1 MSLKLMSLGG
11 LAAFIALAWAIS
23 IRRDKF
29 PWRTVLSGLGLQFT
43 LAFLIFLTP
52 FGKGIFGVAKTGV
65 EKLLDFAKAGTGLVF
80 GKLALDETAAL
91 LAVTITGTIILV
103 ATISSLLYHLGILQ
117 RVVRVMAWVM
127 QRIMGTS
134 GSESLCSAANV
145 FMGQTEAPL
154 VIKPYLAGMTK
165 SEIMTMMVCGM
176 ATIAGGVFAVYA
188 SFGKRAGFED
198 MAGHLLTASVMAAP
212 AALYVA
218 KILLPE
224 EEKSPTAGGA
234 VEDVPRE
241 TTNSLDALCRGAS
254 DGMKLSINVI
264 AMLIAFTAIVALA
277 NYPLMALQGE
287 PAVMTLLGLALFAG
301 GGLWLC
307 NQASSESMGWGLA
320 CLLVPGAACVYAIR
334 RWKQARWALVI
345 HLAGIVL
352 IMGGILVLRQ
362 VVLANFPSGPVDT
375 HALLTAGHF
384 TLMPGPV
391 ILPEPVQLQ
400 HFLGWLNAPFAYL
413 MGVPWD
419 DCAEIGRFLGERILL
434 TEFIGYD
441 NLTKY
446 AAANPNALHD
456 RSFKIAIYAL
466 CGFANFASIAIQIG
480 GIGSLAP
487 SRRKDLASL
496 GLRAMAGGILVSYIN
511 ACIAGLFI

>member
-1 MSLKLMSLGG
+1 M
-11 LAAFIALAWAIS
+11 
-23 IRRDKF
+23 
-29 PWRTVLSGLGLQFT
+29 LSGLGLQFA
-43 LAFLIFLTP
+43 LAVLIFLTP
-52 FGKGIFGVAKTGV
+52 FGAGIFGVAKSGV
-65 EKLLDFAKAGTGLVF
+65 QKLLDFAKAGTGLVF
-80 GKLALDETAAL
+80 GDLALNETAAL

-103 ATISSLLYHLGILQ
+103 ATISALLYHLGILQ
-117 RVVRVMAWVM
+117 RVVQVMAWVM
-127 QRIMGTS
+127 RRIMGTS

-154 VIKPYLAGMTK
+154 VIKPYIAGMTK

-188 SFGKRAGFED
+188 SFGLRAGFED

-224 EEKSPTAGGA
+224 QDKSPT
-234 VEDVPRE
+234 
-241 TTNSLDALCRGAS
+241 

-264 AMLIAFTAIVALA
+264 AMLIAFTAVVALA
-277 NYPLMALQGE
+277 NYPIVALQGV
-287 PAVMTLLGLALFAG
+287 PAVMSILGLALFAG

-307 NQASSESMGWGLA
+307 AQASGESLRWRLA
-320 CLLVPGAACVYAIR
+320 CLLVPGVACVHGFR
-334 RWKQARWALVI
+334 NWQKSRWALGL
-345 HLAGIVL
+345 HLVGAALLV
-352 IMGGILVLRQ
+352 GGILVLRQ
-362 VVLANFPSGPVDT
+362 VSLDNSPGGPLNLDSLLA
-375 HALLTAGHF
+375 AGYF
-384 TLMPGPV
+384 TLMPGPA
-391 ILPEPVQLQ
+391 ILPEPVHLQ
-400 HFLGWLNAPFAYL
+400 HLLGWLNAPFAFL
-413 MGVPWD
+413 MGVPWG

-441 NLTKY
+441 NLTKH
-446 AAANPNALHD
+446 AAANLGTPEALHP
-456 RSFKIAIYAL
+456 RSFYIATYAL

-487 SRRKDLASL
+487 ERRKDLASF

-511 ACIAGLFI
+511 ACIAGFFI